1 MRALLDLVKKRFDVL
16 KLLISHEKSQ
26 IISADDVTWNLLDHY
41 TNVEMSLKQVAQ
53 YKYLG
58 TWTFGSMY
66 KTGVEKQKL
75 CVKTATKYK
84 NCCIYVSKMGPDVVD
99 VVLCTWSNVAIPA
112 ILTGC
117 EMIPFCETKISEIE
131 RIQAQVAKFALGVSS
146 SFPNISSQ
154 SELGLKPFRQILY
167 ERQIKFFFRLLYL
180 PAERWAH
187 QALQEHLSGVWSSS
201 YMPYIASIRSEL
213 RIFTSTNIP
222 SFWKPLSAE
231 FFLAR
236 CNKSLEKHQWV
247 RPVKKLSRASY
258 VSENDMSAVITEFKF
273 DNANLGNKS
282 PRLGYMRKLYCPLC
296 PVQHLN
302 NGLHLLFVCGSLSL
316 LRVASGIQ
324 SFITACS
331 VQNRS
336 LESAYALFVNGED
349 VVGKSV
355 SVQDYIERGK
365 CMNDMRALW
374 LSKW

>member
-1 MRALLDLVKKRFDVL
+1 M
-16 KLLISHEKSQ
+16 
-26 IISADDVTWNLLDHY
+26 
-41 TNVEMSLKQVAQ
+41 
-53 YKYLG
+53 
-58 TWTFGSMY
+58 
-66 KTGVEKQKL
+66 
-75 CVKTATKYK
+75 
-84 NCCIYVSKMGPDVVD
+84 
-99 VVLCTWSNVAIPA
+99 
-112 ILTGC
+112 
-117 EMIPFCETKISEIE
+117 
-131 RIQAQVAKFALGVSS
+131 AKFALGVSS

-222 SFWKPLSAE
+222 SFWKPLSAD

-247 RPVKKLSRASY
+247 RTVKMLSRASY

-302 NGLHLLFVCGSLSL
+302 NGLHLLFVCGSLSS

-324 SFITACS
+324 SFITSCS